1 MKRLTMILML
11 VSAGAPSFAS
21 AGVFS
26 DLPDVLTCSVYD
38 PIDVQPWNE
47 LVFYVSALLE
57 DGSVLYKSL
66 TSNPVVLVVQ
76 PDGVVDAENLADCDN
91 RSVAELR
98 KTGRARDF

>member
-11 VSAGAPSFAS
+11 VSAGAPSFTN

-26 DLPDVLTCSVYD
+26 DLPDVLTCSVDD

-66 TSNPVVLVVQ
+66 TSNPVVLVVK

-98 KTGRARDF
+98 ETGRARDF